1 MKRLAIYPGSFNP
14 FTVGHQNIL
23 EKTERL
29 FDEVVVAVGVNR
41 DKVKFTGQSGGRLS
55 EEAINDVLN
64 ETMQSKV
71 NVLKGQLPSKK
82 VEGYV
87 GFLTEFVRKKQDE
100 GYDEVVVIRGLRNGH
115 DYDYEYNQTRHMWD
129 QFPNMNII
137 TIFCDPVYSH
147 VSSTALRQLESV
159 RKGAGLHMLAKDRP
173 NPMIKKREAF
183 DDDGEIRI

>member
-29 FDEVVVAVGVNR
+29 FDEVIVAVGVNR
-41 DKVKFTGQSGGRLS
+41 
-55 EEAINDVLN
+55 
-64 ETMQSKV
+64 SKV
-71 NVLKGQLPSKK
+71 PSDIRNSESAQSAMQDILEGKLSVLRQQLPSKR
-82 VEGYV
+82 VEGYI
-87 GFLTEFVRKKQDE
+87 GFLTDFVRKKEEE

-137 TIFCDPVYSH
+137 TMFCDPVYAH
-147 VSSTALRQLESV
+147 VSSSAYRQLESV
-159 RKGAGLHMLAKDRP
+159 RGGAGHHMLAVDRV
-173 NPMIKKREAF
+173 NKHLREVDAI
-183 DDDGEIRI
+183 DEDEDIRI